1 MATLNELNDITKKN
15 IYLLCTYKCSR
26 NCEFCCNK
34 QYDILKDV
42 PIVSYKEFEVE
53 YLRRRFD
60 KIVYEVI
67 DALKNKED

>member
-1 MATLNELNDITKKN
+1 MSWIGYCLLVGIWVGLVMIYIKLTDI
-15 IYLLCTYKCSR
+15 
-26 NCEFCCNK
+26 
-34 QYDILKDV
+34 
-42 PIVSYKEFEVE
+42 EFEVE